1 MKKFIIIILILLIA
15 GGGYIFFNSQKNN
28 DLRAMYK
35 TQPLKIG
42 NVTKTVSANGT
53 LNPITV
59 INVGTQVSGTVR
71 KLYVDFNDRV
81 TKGQL
86 LM

>member
-1 MKKFIIIILILLIA
+1 MKKFIIIILILVIA